1 MAAIKDHGVYE
12 NQVLEERIEEM
23 LESHVDVRNLMTIDN
38 DLVGVAGMVK
48 AINVYSY
55 EGVIEELEIG
65 EGNTEMGK
73 VSYETENYEIKLFQS
88 RFSYNDEQ
96 AMIDPKVVEV
106 GLKGIATDFVNDLQ
120 DKYYAELRKATLVNE
135 LQAGE
140 AINYDAVVDCI
151 GAMQAEHHLAE
162 GITAESENGLFILA
176 GKDAI
181 KDLRKD
187 EGFKAA
193 RQGEIL
199 FSGQIGQV
207 CGIPVIRSNKVNDNE
222 AFVATKEAVTLF
234 NKKGMEA
241 EQERDSN
248 LRQNDVYM
256 RTYLVVALTD
266 ATKVCKIVKQA

>member
-1 MAAIKDHGVYE
+1 MAAVQDHGLYA
-12 NQVLEERIEEM
+12 NQVLEERIAEM
-23 LESHVDVRNLMTIDN
+23 LESRVDVRGLMTIDN
-38 DLVGVAGMVK
+38 DLVGAPGMVK
-48 AINVYSY
+48 VINTYNY
-55 EGVIEELEIG
+55 EGVVEKLAIG
-65 EGNTEMGK
+65 EGNTEIGK
-73 VSYETENYEIKLFQS
+73 VSYESKQYEIELFQS
-88 RFSYNDEQ
+88 RFAYNDEQ

-106 GLKGIATDFVNDLQ
+106 GLKGIAADFVNDLQ

-135 LQAGE
+135 LEAGE

-151 GAMQAEHHLAE
+151 GAMQAEHQLAE
-162 GITAESENGLFILA
+162 GITVESEDGLFILA

-193 RQGEIL
+193 KQGEIL
-199 FSGQIGQV
+199 FAGQIGSV
-207 CGIPVIRSNKVNDNE
+207 CGIPVIRSNKVEDKE

-241 EQERDSN
+241 AQERKEN
-248 LRQNDVYM
+248 ERQNDVYM

-266 ATKVCKIVKQA
+266 ATKVCKIVKA